1 MAETLPTHQGS
12 CHCGA
17 VKFEL
22 QANIE
27 GLMECN
33 CSMCSRAGWKLT
45 FVPAG
50 SFTLLAGEDAL
61 TDYLFGKEKTHH
73 LFCKTCGVRSFS
85 WGPGHD
91 GAKMY
96 AVNTRCLADFD
107 FGALPVQHYDGA
119 AL

>member
-1 MAETLPTHQGS
+1 MADTAPTHPGS

-17 VKFEL
+17 VKFEV
-22 QANIE
+22 QADVE

-33 CSMCSRAGWKLT
+33 CSICSRAGWKLT
-45 FVPAG
+45 FVPAD
-50 SFTLLAGEDAL
+50 SFTLKQGKDAL

-91 GAKMY
+91 GERMY
-96 AVNTRCLADFD
+96 AVNTRCLEGFDDAD
-107 FGALPVQHYDGA
+107 LPVQHYDGA